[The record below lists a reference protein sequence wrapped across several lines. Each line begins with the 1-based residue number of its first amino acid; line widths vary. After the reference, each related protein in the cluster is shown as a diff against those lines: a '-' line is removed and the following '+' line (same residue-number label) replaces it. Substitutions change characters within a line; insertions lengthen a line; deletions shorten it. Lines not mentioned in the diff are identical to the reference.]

1 MEDFSNLHI
10 YFGGAG
16 FSCAFYIGV
25 VKAFQEKFK
34 NQIPKI
40 TGDSAGSLIGLA
52 YSMNIHWTKIKDIYI
67 NSLIRQKNRNNRIW
81 LGYLTDD
88 HNHIIDSILNL
99 GDFNI
104 IKNNDKFNVGV
115 TQFYNNYISYSNWSS
130 KYQLKNIMNKSMIL
144 PFITKTQISIE
155 IDGGFS
161 NYNSYDITIG
171 CSNYYDIN
179 LYQTNYERL
188 NMITVDKLNNLIE
201 LGYQSAMKFNYT
213 KKIPK
218 VFSLQNKIN
227 NHFIIIFM
235 WILKFFSIPLK
246 LFFVIK

>member
-81 LGYLTDD
+81 FGYLTDD

-99 GDFNI
+99 GDFYI

-130 KYQLKNIMNKSMIL
+130 KYQLKNIINKSMIL
-144 PFITKTQISIE
+144 PFITKTQFSIE
-155 IDGGFS
+155 IDGGLS

-171 CSNYYDIN
+171 CSNYYDIG
-179 LYQTNYERL
+179 LYQTNYEKL
-188 NMITVDKLNNLIE
+188 NMITVDQLNNLIE

-213 KKIPK
+213 KKY
-218 VFSLQNKIN
+218 
-227 NHFIIIFM
+227 
-235 WILKFFSIPLK
+235 LKFFLFKIK
-246 LFFVIK
+246 LIIILLLFLRGYLNFFQFLLNYFL